1 MLLREYGTP
10 GIEVS
15 ALALGCWPIAG
26 MGWSGVSDEHSIA
39 TIRQA
44 LDIGMNFIDTAYMY
58 GANGESEILVGKAI
72 AGRREGA
79 FIATKR
85 GVRWEEGR
93 PVRDSSPARIRQ
105 ELEESLRRMKIDV
118 VDLYQVHAP
127 DTETPF
133 EVTAN
138 LLDEL
143 HREGKIRAI
152 GLSNFSLEQ
161 MGAFSEAAP
170 IHSLQPRYSMLN
182 RSIESDI
189 LPYCIEHSV
198 ATCVYCPLERGL
210 LTDRVRPGSEFPE
223 DDGRRNDPT
232 RFWKMLA
239 PSVLRCPPN
248 RCVG

>member
-1 MLLREYGTP
+1 
-10 GIEVS
+10 
-15 ALALGCWPIAG
+15 
-26 MGWSGVSDEHSIA
+26 
-39 TIRQA
+39 
-44 LDIGMNFIDTAYMY
+44 
-58 GANGESEILVGKAI
+58 
-72 AGRREGA
+72 
-79 FIATKR
+79 
-85 GVRWEEGR
+85 
-93 PVRDSSPARIRQ
+93 
-105 ELEESLRRMKIDV
+105 MKIEV

-223 DDGRRNDPT
+223 DDSRRDDPDFQGEEFART
-232 RFWKMLA
+232 KRMVDKLKPIAEECGKTVAQLTLNWTIHQPGVTVAIVGAKR
-239 PSVLRCPPN
+239 PDQVLENAGAVSFEMSAEQMR
-248 RCVG
+248 RVTQIVEAR